1 MKREREK
8 IICTICTR
16 IGVFFF
22 SAAGNNNKSKKDR
35 TKPVLPDRGRA
46 VMMDVDDVC
55 QSWRC
60 KAAHRLAALQPEYSY
75 NVLLQ
80 RFCVSPVYCIV
91 KPGQSGSELEAE
103 PEAETGTET
112 SGSVRGFLD
121 VMRKAAGLYSY
132 YRVQSTECC

>member
-1 MKREREK
+1 MHQNR
-8 IICTICTR
+8 CF
-16 IGVFFF
+16 FFF

-91 KPGQSGSELEAE
+91 KPGQSGVG
-103 PEAETGTET
+103 TG
-112 SGSVRGFLD
+112 SGTGSGNWNGD
-121 VMRKAAGLYSY
+121 IGLRSGIP
-132 YRVQSTECC
+132 RRHA